1 MNDSC
6 VKCRLNGG
14 KQFPK
19 RMPKA
24 SQLEDK
30 KKPSL
35 AKMLR
40 QKWGQIEEI
49 LGAKCP

>member
-6 VKCRLNGG
+6 VKCRLVGG
-14 KQFPK
+14 KPFPN

-35 AKMLR
+35 TEMLR
-40 QKWGQIEEI
+40 QISGQIEGI